1 MNDESAGVANA
12 ADPREPAYGK
22 EPTIARVL
30 ALTYSMVRERLE
42 MLPVHQSTRA
52 LNCLSINPSSTVW
65 QRSALSFELHVLSR
79 SYQQHDES
87 LSLFWDC
94 LSSFFLSSDPYFAI
108 EIIICEIIKEIASLV
123 DDLPAASTAGV
134 RCRTIKKTL
143 VEKLSAVNRLS
154 FLLYSVELDV
164 RYCLFLGLL

>member
-1 MNDESAGVANA
+1 MNDEVAGVANA

-30 ALTYSMVRERLE
+30 AQIHSMVKERLE
-42 MLPVHQSTRA
+42 MLPVHQRARA
-52 LNCLSINPSSTVW
+52 LNCLSINPSSTIW
-65 QRSALSFELHVLSR
+65 QRSAMSLELHVLSR
-79 SYQQHDES
+79 SYQQRDES

-94 LSSFFLSSDPYFAI
+94 LSSFFLSPDPYFAMETI
-108 EIIICEIIKEIASLV
+108 VCQLIKQIQVLT
-123 DDLPAASTAGV
+123 DDLPVASTAGV
-134 RCRTIKKTL
+134 RCRSIKKTL

-164 RYCLFLGLL
+164 RYCFFLVCC